1 MVTLLLAMFF
11 GRSFLES
18 IGLTDAALSIGGSVI
33 VMLMA
38 IRMVFPTKDGVFGE
52 TPGGEPLIVPLAI
65 PALAGPSTLATIMM
79 LAASNPSRMLEWGL
93 IVVITMVVSCVTLL
107 AAEWL
112 QKKLGDKVTL
122 AIERLTGLILAMM
135 ATQMALSGIASY
147 VKGLGF
153 GA

>member
-1 MVTLLLAMFF
+1 
-11 GRSFLES
+11 
-18 IGLTDAALSIGGSVI
+18 
-33 VMLMA
+33 MLMA

>member
-1 MVTLLLAMFF
+1 
-11 GRSFLES
+11 
-18 IGLTDAALSIGGSVI
+18 
-33 VMLMA
+33 
-38 IRMVFPTKDGVFGE
+38 
-52 TPGGEPLIVPLAI
+52 
-65 PALAGPSTLATIMM
+65 MM